1 MLTKVFG
8 SAALR
13 LQVSLSVVLSLTD
26 AGGGGGGGKCGR
38 TPTLGLLHTFVLQ
51 IVLQGKLRLPHS

>member
-1 MLTKVFG
+1 LGGVGGQVGVGGVF
-8 SAALR
+8 
-13 LQVSLSVVLSLTD
+13 SLVGV
-26 AGGGGGGGKCGR
+26 GGGGGGLKCGR